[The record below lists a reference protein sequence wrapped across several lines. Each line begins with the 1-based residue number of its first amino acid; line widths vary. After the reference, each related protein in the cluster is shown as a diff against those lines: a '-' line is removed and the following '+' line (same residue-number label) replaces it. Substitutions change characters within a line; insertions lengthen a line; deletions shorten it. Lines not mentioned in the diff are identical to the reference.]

1 MFFLQAAMA
10 PVPVRFKNRQYSV
23 PKMIMDDI
31 ITWAVDVRTER
42 VEAQT
47 ADMEDAERRQH
58 MAMFPPVE
66 PDLKEIH
73 MLVGTPSGIK
83 KVLRTCLP
91 KAEGRLVK
99 NNKVTDDKVP
109 PLTDQEIEELFS
121 TNPIGRLSGIA
132 WQLLEISDTSRERPQ
147 EGGEEKNPT

>member
-10 PVPVRFKNRQYSV
+10 PVPVRFKNRQYDV
-23 PKMIMDDI
+23 PKMIMDEI
-31 ITWAVDVRTER
+31 ITWAVEVRSER

-66 PDLKEIH
+66 PDLKEMH
-73 MLVGTPSGIK
+73 LLVGTPSGIK

-91 KAEGRLVK
+91 KAKGRLVK
-99 NNKVTDDKVP
+99 NNKVRKGVRRKTLRDV
-109 PLTDQEIEELFS
+109 Q
-121 TNPIGRLSGIA
+121 GIA
-132 WQLLEISDTSRERPQ
+132 DQPVVPRLGSSDSPVYCDIQ
-147 EGGEEKNPT
+147 

>member
-10 PVPVRFKNRQYSV
+10 PVPVRFKNRQYDV
-23 PKMIMDDI
+23 PKMIMDEI
-31 ITWAVDVRTER
+31 ITWAVEVRSER

-58 MAMFPPVE
+58 MAM
-66 PDLKEIH
+66 
-73 MLVGTPSGIK
+73 VGTPSGIK

-91 KAEGRLVK
+91 KAKGRLVK
-99 NNKVTDDKVP
+99 NNKVTNEEVP